1 MSTSINTGMMNTS
14 LANLARQSAIKTDP
28 GDAPPPPHF
37 RDDTSSSDD
46 AFSMDE
52 ASDSDSGDIQHIK
65 PAAVKPTLN
74 LKNVP
79 IWDNTISTRD
89 NAQAIKIALGSAGYL
104 DTTKGKGTRQEQMML
119 LAALRHATAHYPMA
133 LAIVNSISMDSRKCG
148 YAAWTALFTELQGS
162 AIEERRRLEEE
173 ITAGQLPNE
182 PVQVYVRRCRNL
194 WNLLRKA
201 HGQWTFEYVAINYL
215 IPGLHPAYD
224 HIVDATIPATNVTKR
239 LATIISAGQN
249 MEARTRQRQQRA
261 RSRTPTLNSCD
272 PSDQLHAIKPN
283 IVCSRCDRPG
293 HAQHQCLARRHA
305 NGLRLL
311 GDTAPPSTVNDPS
324 YGHYQRAPA
333 ERHVNDN
340 YTNNLRND
348 YNHQNSPQR
357 QQYWPTQSDNDNLQ
371 RHHQPFGFV
380 SPAGHDHYGH
390 HPANNDSDQQP
401 TGCQEAYPLMGVS
414 SLAPHHSG
422 LPVMLTCTTTA
433 PGGAATGAQEGEG
446 EDDDDDEF
454 HESWHV
460 PYSNSDDNFQC
471 PFSHPWRARQHF
483 RSQPIPTPIQ
493 PLCLA
498 SPAFPTSAALAAHD
512 VHTGQGALR
521 GDLPPPL
528 PILTAAPLLHMPSS
542 SLVIEHLFSPCHGP
556 SAFEVEAVVEYGF
569 SIHAFI
575 GADPSTEARTMGP
588 HHLQVISSKYPGRLP
603 PSAFQDC
610 HDGTPMNIND
620 ITITELERLR
630 LFTLVVSSTP
640 LQPWSPTGS
649 RLDWRDHRSR
659 AFASIISFTRFY
671 LSSQPTPVRYVVQN
685 CLDALALPEVLSSF
699 GACNIVRAA
708 SCGSEVH
715 RDTLLWTIITQ
726 PQDIR
731 NCGNNVAAIKLAD
744 PGPFS
749 GCRIYNPAT
758 GRKTPPL
765 SMPAFQFSNADYL
778 MDAFQPSGQQEG
790 PHAPPPMLPS
800 AALASPQEGPP
811 PPHHTEQH
819 PPHHQEGDATALS
832 APHTSKQ
839 AQLTSHFVDLSDYH
853 PTLVASAMAAVVR
866 PRSAR
871 LTALAIPA
879 PTARVSTA
887 PRNYQEDISST
898 RPNDWKKSVNHEIN
912 SITTMALFV
921 WINVPEFRCDNESAV
936 IQQTAWAFAAQNEDG
951 NIKREA
957 GVIVCGNLLITSET
971 YAYDYL
977 PLGCGHKDRAWH
989 PVEALYDLPQASKAW
1004 LLCFSS
1010 FLHDFGF
1017 ISSKPGSVIHLHRE
1031 TCIVDILTTF
1041 HMTESKPRRLP
1052 CTLNANFQNTAV
1064 TYHAQVRR
1072 QRGHVYCRSGVRGAL
1087 RGLHMSGRYSRS
1099 STPSSAT
1106 PLLPRCKYAGT
1117 TAHAS
1122 FRCNMV

>member
-14 LANLARQSAIKTDP
+14 LANLARQSTIKTDP
-28 GDAPPPPHF
+28 SDAPPPPHF

-46 AFSMDE
+46 AFNMDE

-65 PAAVKPTLN
+65 PVAVKPTLSN

-133 LAIVNSISMDSRKCG
+133 LAIVNSINMDSRKCG

-182 PVQVYVRRCRNL
+182 PVHVYFRRCRNL
-194 WNLLRKA
+194 WNSLRKA

-215 IPGLHPAYD
+215 IPGLQPAYD

-261 RSRTPTLNSCD
+261 HSRTPTLNSCD
-272 PSDQLHAIKPN
+272 PSDQLHAIRPN
-283 IVCSRCDRPG
+283 IVCS
-293 HAQHQCLARRHA
+293 
-305 NGLRLL
+305 
-311 GDTAPPSTVNDPS
+311 STVNNPS

-340 YTNNLRND
+340 YTHNLRND
-348 YNHQNSPQR
+348 YNHQNNLQR
-357 QQYWPTQSDNDNLQ
+357 QQYWPTQSDNDDLQ

-380 SPAGHDHYGH
+380 SPAGHHHYGH

-414 SLAPHHSG
+414 LLAPHHSG

-460 PYSNSDDNFQC
+460 PYSSSDDNF
-471 PFSHPWRARQHF
+471 H
-483 RSQPIPTPIQ
+483 
-493 PLCLA
+493 
-498 SPAFPTSAALAAHD
+498 
-512 VHTGQGALR
+512 
-521 GDLPPPL
+521 
-528 PILTAAPLLHMPSS
+528 
-542 SLVIEHLFSPCHGP
+542 
-556 SAFEVEAVVEYGF
+556 
-569 SIHAFI
+569 
-575 GADPSTEARTMGP
+575 
-588 HHLQVISSKYPGRLP
+588 
-603 PSAFQDC
+603 
-610 HDGTPMNIND
+610 
-620 ITITELERLR
+620 
-630 LFTLVVSSTP
+630 
-640 LQPWSPTGS
+640 
-649 RLDWRDHRSR
+649 
-659 AFASIISFTRFY
+659 FTRFY
-671 LSSQPTPVRYVVQN
+671 LSSQPTPVRYIVQN
-685 CLDALALPEVLSSF
+685 CPDALALPEVLSSF

-758 GRKTPPL
+758 GRRTPPL
-765 SMPAFQFSNADYL
+765 SMPAVQFSNAAYL

-800 AALASPQEGPP
+800 AALASAQEGPP
-811 PPHHTEQH
+811 PPHHNEQH

-832 APHTSKQ
+832 APHTRKE
-839 AQLTSHFVDLSDYH
+839 AQLTSHYVDLSNYH
-853 PTLVASAMAAVVR
+853 PTLVASAIAAV
-866 PRSAR
+866 
-871 LTALAIPA
+871 
-879 PTARVSTA
+879 
-887 PRNYQEDISST
+887 EDISST
-898 RPNDWKKSVNHEIN
+898 RPDDWTKSMNHEIN

-921 WINVPEFRCDNESAV
+921 WVNVPELRRDNESQV
-936 IQQTAWAFAAQNEDG
+936 IQQTAWAFAAQHGDG
-951 NIKREA
+951 DIKREA
-957 GVIVCGNLLITSET
+957 GVIVRGNLLTTGET

-977 PLGCGHKDRAWH
+977 PLGCGRKVRAWH

-1004 LLCFSS
+1004 FLSFSS

-1017 ISSKPGSVIHLHRE
+1017 VGSEPGGVIHLHRE
-1031 TCIVDILTTF
+1031 TCIIDILTTF
-1041 HMTESKPRRLP
+1041 HMTKSKPRRRL
-1052 CTLNANFQNTAV
+1052 CTLNTNFHNTAV
-1064 TYHAQVRR
+1064 AYRAQAA
-1072 QRGHVYCRSGVRGAL
+1072 GAEI
-1087 RGLHMSGRYSRS
+1087 RAV
-1099 STPSSAT
+1099 PA
-1106 PLLPRCKYAGT
+1106 P
-1117 TAHAS
+1117 
-1122 FRCNMV
+1122 

>member
-1 MSTSINTGMMNTS
+1 MSTSIGTTGMMKTP
-14 LANLARQSAIKTDP
+14 LANLARQSAIKPDP
-28 GDAPPPPHF
+28 DDAPPPPDF
-37 RDDTSSSDD
+37 RDDTSSDD

-65 PAAVKPTLN
+65 PTAVKPTLDI
-74 LKNVP
+74 KNVP

-104 DTTKGKGTRQEQMML
+104 DTTKGKGTRQEQIIL

-133 LAIVNSISMDSRKCG
+133 LAIVNSICMDSRKCG

-215 IPGLHPAYD
+215 IPGLHPAYE
-224 HIVDATIPATNVTKR
+224 HIVDATISAANVTTR

-261 RSRTPTLNSCD
+261 RSRTPTLNFCD
-272 PSDQLHAIKPN
+272 PRDQLHATRPN
-283 IVCSRCDRPG
+283 IVCSTCDRPG
-293 HAQHQCLARRHA
+293 HAQQQCLARRHA
-305 NGLRLL
+305 NGMRLL
-311 GDTAPPSTVNDPS
+311 GDTAPPSTMNNPS
-324 YGHYQRAPA
+324 YGHCQRAPA

-340 YTNNLRND
+340 YAHNLRND
-348 YNHQNSPQR
+348 YNHQNRPQR
-357 QQYWPTQSDNDNLQ
+357 QQYWPIQSDNDDLQ

-380 SPAGHDHYGH
+380 SPGGHQHHGH
-390 HPANNDSDQQP
+390 HPANNDSDQLP
-401 TGCQEAYPLMGVS
+401 PECQEAYPLIGVS

-422 LPVMLTCTTTA
+422 LPVMLTSTTTA

-446 EDDDDDEF
+446 EDDEDDEF

-460 PYSNSDDNFQC
+460 PYSKSDDNFQF
-471 PFSHPWRARQHF
+471 PFSDPWRARHF
-483 RSQPIPTPIQ
+483 HSQPIPTPIR

-498 SPAFPTSAALAAHD
+498 SPAFPTSTALAAHD

-528 PILTAAPLLHMPSS
+528 PILIAAPLLHMPSS

-575 GADPSTEARTMGP
+575 GADPSTEARTMWP
-588 HHLQVISSKYPGRLP
+588 HHLQVISSKYPDRLP

-620 ITITELERLR
+620 IIITELERLR
-630 LFTLVVSSTP
+630 PFTFVVSSAP
-640 LQPWSPTGS
+640 CQPWSRTGS
-649 RLDWRDHRSR
+649 RLDWQDHRSR
-659 AFASIISFTRFY
+659 AFASVIGFTRFY
-671 LSSQPTPVRYVVQN
+671 LPSQPTPLRYILQN
-685 CLDALALPEVLSSF
+685 IFPDALALPEVLSSL

-708 SCGSEVH
+708 SCGSAAH
-715 RDTLLWTIITQ
+715 RDTLLWTFIAQ

-731 NCGNNVAAIKLAD
+731 NCGNNIAAIKLAD

-749 GCRIYNPAT
+749 GCRIDNPAT

-778 MDAFQPSGQQEG
+778 MGAFQPSGQQEG
-790 PHAPPPMLPS
+790 PHVPPPMLPS

-832 APHTSKQ
+832 APHTGKH
-839 AQLTSHFVDLSDYH
+839 AQPTSHFVDLSDYH
-853 PTLVASAMAAVVR
+853 PTLVASAIAAVVR

-871 LTALAIPA
+871 LTTLALPA
-879 PTARVSTA
+879 PTVRVSTG

-898 RPNDWKKSVNHEIN
+898 PPND
-912 SITTMALFV
+912 
-921 WINVPEFRCDNESAV
+921 C
-936 IQQTAWAFAAQNEDG
+936 
-951 NIKREA
+951 
-957 GVIVCGNLLITSET
+957 
-971 YAYDYL
+971 
-977 PLGCGHKDRAWH
+977 
-989 PVEALYDLPQASKAW
+989 
-1004 LLCFSS
+1004 
-1010 FLHDFGF
+1010 
-1017 ISSKPGSVIHLHRE
+1017 
-1031 TCIVDILTTF
+1031 
-1041 HMTESKPRRLP
+1041 
-1052 CTLNANFQNTAV
+1052 
-1064 TYHAQVRR
+1064 
-1072 QRGHVYCRSGVRGAL
+1072 
-1087 RGLHMSGRYSRS
+1087 
-1099 STPSSAT
+1099 
-1106 PLLPRCKYAGT
+1106 
-1117 TAHAS
+1117 
-1122 FRCNMV
+1122 

>member
-28 GDAPPPPHF
+28 GDALPPPHF
-37 RDDTSSSDD
+37 RDDTSLSDD

-272 PSDQLHAIKPN
+272 PSDQLHAIRPN
-283 IVCSRCDRPG
+283 IVCS
-293 HAQHQCLARRHA
+293 
-305 NGLRLL
+305 
-311 GDTAPPSTVNDPS
+311 STVNNPS

-340 YTNNLRND
+340 YTHNLRND

-357 QQYWPTQSDNDNLQ
+357 QQYWPTQSDNDDLQ

-380 SPAGHDHYGH
+380 SPAGHLHYGH

-433 PGGAATGAQEGEG
+433 TGGAATGAQEGEG

-460 PYSNSDDNFQC
+460 PYSNSDDNFQ
-471 PFSHPWRARQHF
+471 
-483 RSQPIPTPIQ
+483 
-493 PLCLA
+493 
-498 SPAFPTSAALAAHD
+498 
-512 VHTGQGALR
+512 
-521 GDLPPPL
+521 
-528 PILTAAPLLHMPSS
+528 
-542 SLVIEHLFSPCHGP
+542 
-556 SAFEVEAVVEYGF
+556 
-569 SIHAFI
+569 
-575 GADPSTEARTMGP
+575 
-588 HHLQVISSKYPGRLP
+588 
-603 PSAFQDC
+603 
-610 HDGTPMNIND
+610 
-620 ITITELERLR
+620 
-630 LFTLVVSSTP
+630 
-640 LQPWSPTGS
+640 GS
-649 RLDWRDHRSR
+649 RVDWRDHRSR

-671 LSSQPTPVRYVVQN
+671 LSSQPTPVRYIVQN
-685 CLDALALPEVLSSF
+685 CPDALALPEVLSSF
-699 GACNIVRAA
+699 GVCNIVRAA

-765 SMPAFQFSNADYL
+765 SMPAFRFSNADYL

-790 PHAPPPMLPS
+790 PH
-800 AALASPQEGPP
+800 
-811 PPHHTEQH
+811 
-819 PPHHQEGDATALS
+819 EGDATALS

-839 AQLTSHFVDLSDYH
+839 AQMTSHFVDFSDYH
-853 PTLVASAMAAVVR
+853 PTLVAFAMAAVVR

-871 LTALAIPA
+871 LTALALPA

-887 PRNYQEDISST
+887 RRNYQEDISST

-936 IQQTAWAFAAQNEDG
+936 IQQTAWAFAAQHEDG

-957 GVIVCGNLLITSET
+957 GVIVCGNLLITSEP

-1004 LLCFSS
+1004 FLCFSS

-1052 CTLNANFQNTAV
+1052 CTLNANFHNTAV
-1064 TYHAQVRR
+1064 TYRAQKYDT
-1072 QRGHVYCRSGVRGAL
+1072 Q
-1087 RGLHMSGRYSRS
+1087 
-1099 STPSSAT
+1099 
-1106 PLLPRCKYAGT
+1106 LLPKHGT
-1117 TAHAS
+1117 
-1122 FRCNMV
+1122 